1 MPSTATV
8 RIVNRL
14 GMHARPAMILAETA
28 QEFDADITI
37 RRTDQ
42 SNPVDAK
49 SIMQLMMLAAVCGTE
64 LKVEASGSDASES
77 VRAIR
82 ELVDNSFNEDSLDG

>member
-8 RIVNRL
+8 KIVNRL

-42 SNPVDAK
+42 PNSVDAK
-49 SIMQLMMLAAVCGTE
+49 SIMQLMMLAATEGTE
-64 LKVEASGSDASES
+64 LEIKAAGSDAES
-77 VRAIR
+77 SVQR
-82 ELVDNSFNEDSLDG
+82 LVDLIRNGFNEE

>member
-49 SIMQLMMLAAVCGTE
+49 SIMQLMMLAATEGTE
-64 LKVEASGSDASES
+64 PEIKAAGSDADSS
-77 VRAIR
+77 VER
-82 ELVDNSFNEDSLDG
+82 LVDLIRSGFNEE

>member
-49 SIMQLMMLAAVCGTE
+49 SIMQLMMLAATEGTE
-64 LKVEASGSDASES
+64 LEIEASGSDAGPS
-77 VRAIR
+77 VQRLV
-82 ELVDNSFNEDSLDG
+82 ELVRSGFNEE

>member
-49 SIMQLMMLAAVCGTE
+49 SIMQLMMLAATEGTE
-64 LKVEASGSDASES
+64 LEIKASGHDADASVERL
-77 VRAIR
+77 V
-82 ELVDNSFNEDSLDG
+82 ELIETGFDED